1 MLLHRSLLRNAGSA
15 CRPLS
20 DHRRSKTLLLP
31 RRRSRRCG
39 GSRHGSG
46 SRRPGVI
53 GLLSI
58 VRRRTDHGR
67 GAWSAFSAAPRASV
81 GGDSDEGFD
90 PDRECAR
97 GGGVGALECA
107 VDHAAFR
114 IRSGQP
120 DAAQLHASVAPAA
133 YAVAGV
139 AGALLLVSLVVHE
152 AAHALTARR
161 AGIPV
166 RDMTLWALGGLTR
179 MDRRTTAR
187 ARFAVAVSGP
197 VASLLLGGAAIGG
210 SAAVDATLGWRV
222 PVAVLGWLGGTNLL
236 LSVFNRLPDAPLEGG
251 RVLQAVLWWRTRH
264 CERAQRAAGR
274 SRQVVGMVL
283 AVLGEHGAARG
294 RVALIPPARPDR
306 SQRSGSHRVIGR

>member
-1 MLLHRSLLRNAGSA
+1 M
-15 CRPLS
+15 
-20 DHRRSKTLLLP
+20 
-31 RRRSRRCG
+31 
-39 GSRHGSG
+39 
-46 SRRPGVI
+46 
-53 GLLSI
+53 
-58 VRRRTDHGR
+58 
-67 GAWSAFSAAPRASV
+67 
-81 GGDSDEGFD
+81 
-90 PDRECAR
+90 
-97 GGGVGALECA
+97 
-107 VDHAAFR
+107 
-114 IRSGQP
+114 
-120 DAAQLHASVAPAA
+120 
-133 YAVAGV
+133 
-139 AGALLLVSLVVHE
+139 HE